1 MPGAKIKDCV
11 LEQLQKTKS
20 SIKAVNKYGMTKK
33 LEALFDLPP
42 MGEGAADPA
51 VQQVIEEN
59 RGIITEVDAAIDKI
73 DASLPMINDLAAMDS
88 ELDELAKLAK
98 DKAEDL
104 LDLGMNVDPRFG
116 GPIMQTAG
124 QLLGHAITAKTAKM
138 DKKLR
143 MISLQL
149 QKARLDHQISKDSKK
164 EDDEPME
171 GQGMV
176 LDRNALLAQILEK
189 NKKQ

>member
-1 MPGAKIKDCV
+1 
-11 LEQLQKTKS
+11 
-20 SIKAVNKYGMTKK
+20 MTKK
-33 LEALFDLPP
+33 LEQLFDLPP
-42 MGEGAADPA
+42 MGEGAADSD

-59 RGIITEVDAAIDKI
+59 HNIIAEVDAAIDKI

-98 DKAEDL
+98 SKAEDL

-124 QLLGHAITAKTAKM
+124 QLLGHAIAAKTAKM

-149 QKARLDHQISKDSKK
+149 QKARLDHQVSKDNKK
-164 EDDEPME
+164 GDEEESIE
-171 GQGMV
+171 GKGVV
-176 LDRNALLAQILEK
+176 LDRNAMLAMILEK